1 MSYMLCGAKKERKE
15 RNSKRKEEQRVCER
29 KARQNSK
36 AKEACRAEL
45 MNCADRNK

>member
-1 MSYMLCGAKKERKE
+1 MLCGAKKERKE
-15 RNSKRKEEQRVCER
+15 RNSKRKKEEQRVCER